1 MNLGVDTGGTFTDLV
16 AYEPQ
21 LGRLVV
27 SKELNRG
34 LGPRQD
40 LAAALESAGIE
51 RDEVEGLTHGTT
63 KVTNLLIERAGAK
76 VGLLCTRGFR
86 DILEI
91 QLSYR
96 KKPFDLFYVKTPPL
110 VPRHLRIEIGGRID
124 AKGRETEPLDYSE
137 VRRAIEELLA
147 NQIEVLAV
155 ALYNSYA
162 NPDHEGQVE
171 QIARDMGVALPI
183 TLSTSVVPRIG
194 EYQRVS
200 TTVLNAMAVPR
211 MQEYVDNLSTAVQP
225 PILYMHSGAGVLP
238 EAEVRIRPIY
248 LAFSG
253 PAAGALAGR
262 EVARQVGFRNAI
274 TMDIGGTSCDICVIW
289 NDELRYRDEIDVD
302 WGIPARIQSLDLHTI
317 GAGGGSICWQDT
329 GGALRVGPRSA
340 GAVPGPA
347 CYGQGGTEPTVTDAN
362 LVLGII
368 SPDGLLGGRLPLQT
382 AAARTVLADLGA
394 KFQVSA
400 DEAAKGAYSIVNANM
415 AQAIRQVTV
424 QKGIDPRLCVLVAFG
439 GAGAQHAASVA
450 EQLGITKVIV
460 PAHGSVLSAMGL
472 LSADVSITSVR
483 SMMVPLQELESERAK
498 DVYRELYEDARRRIG
513 ASNGSDLSA
522 ERFVGLRYVGQSHMV
537 PVNAG
542 GDIQTVAE
550 RFEDE
555 HERLFGTRLGDPIE
569 VVDCWITVTQLRPQ
583 SGHVWKLL
591 ADGSSPPVAPGPR
604 RLVLEDAEVPVFWR
618 GDVRRAAQGPCLI
631 EEAHSV
637 TYVPSRAVA
646 RPHGAHLVV
655 ELG

>member
-1 MNLGVDTGGTFTDLV
+1 LNLGVDTGGTFTDLV
-16 AYEPQ
+16 AYDPQ
-21 LGRLVV
+21 LGKLVV

-34 LGPRQD
+34 QGPRQD
-40 LAAALESAGIE
+40 LAAALESAGID
-51 RDEVEGLTHGTT
+51 RDDVQDFTHGTT

-86 DILEI
+86 DVLEI

-96 KKPFDLFYVKTPPL
+96 KRPFDLFYVKTPPL
-110 VPRHLRIEIGGRID
+110 VPRHLRLEVGGRID
-124 AKGRETEPLDYSE
+124 AKGRETDPLDASE
-137 VRRAIEELLA
+137 VRRAIDELVA

-162 NPDHEGQVE
+162 NPEHERRIE
-171 QIARDMGVALPI
+171 KIARDMGVTLPI

-211 MQEYVDNLSTAVQP
+211 MEEYVDDLNTAIRP

-238 EAEVRIRPIY
+238 AAEVRIRPIY

-289 NDELRYRDEIDVD
+289 NDELRYRDEIEVD

-329 GGALRVGPRSA
+329 GGAMRVGPRSA

-347 CYGQGGTEPTVTDAN
+347 CYGHGGAEPTVTDAN

-382 AAARTVLADLGA
+382 QAALKAFEGLAA

-400 DEAAKGAYSIVNANM
+400 EDAAKGAYSIVNANM

-424 QKGIDPRLCVLVAFG
+424 QKGIDPRLCALIAFG
-439 GAGAQHAASVA
+439 GAGAQHATAVA
-450 EQLGITKVIV
+450 EQLGITNVVI

-472 LSADVSITSVR
+472 LSADISITSVR
-483 SMMVPLQELESERAK
+483 TMLVPLEELQSERVQN
-498 DVYRELYEDARRRIG
+498 VYRELNEDALRRLG
-513 ASNGSDLSA
+513 TTNGSEMSA

-537 PVNAG
+537 PVNAA
-542 GDIQTVAE
+542 GDLQAVAE
-550 RFEDE
+550 RFENE

-569 VVDCWITVTQLRPQ
+569 VVDCWVTLTQLRPQ
-583 SGHVWKLL
+583 SKQVWKLL
-591 ADGSSPPVAPGPR
+591 SDGASPAVAPRPR

-618 GDVRRAAQGPCLI
+618 ADLKAAVQGPCLI
-631 EEAHSV
+631 EETHSV
-637 TYVPSRAVA
+637 TYVPSRAQA
-646 RPHGAHLVV
+646 HPRRSHLVV